1 MSEMQDFAAVERSN
15 KERADIVIRYDK
27 GREPGAQIDPWEDAS
42 YIVYKVTDKNG
53 FLQEHELPPSPD
65 EEERKLR
72 EQEVERTK
80 KWVKMMKDWK
90 RYYPSEKLSR
100 RVYKGIPDRLRGVVW
115 ALLLDL
121 NKVKAEQPN
130 VYERMRIR
138 ARKLSPDIRQI
149 DLDVNRTF
157 RNHIMFRDRY
167 GTKQQALF
175 HILAAYSMYNTE
187 VGYCQGMSQIAAL
200 LLMYLNE
207 EDAFWALH
215 ALLTDTK
222 HAMHGFFI
230 PGFPKLIRYQD
241 HHERI
246 LKKFLPKVKKNFDK
260 LEIHT
265 SLYSMK
271 WFFQCF
277 LDRVPFTLT
286 LRLWDIYMLEGDK
299 ILVAMSFNL
308 MKMHRRMM
316 LKKDM
321 ETVVRYLQEQLVDNF
336 GYKDDEVIES
346 LQEAMAEL
354 RRAKMIAPPIGKTAE
369 LPQVP
374 FGLSRTPSISQATGL
389 RSPMQHLSNG
399 RGKQVASSSSTSQ
412 TPTAS
417 PSTTLSVSNSTSRQT
432 SPEKRNKSE
441 DNYYSSVTSFESQF
455 SNQVAGALMADPMQ
469 GLRQPR
475 SPPRTDDEEDHTP
488 TQKDFLEYE
497 ARLRVLDGGGRSDKR
512 TLQASLSSPPADRP
526 QSLPP
531 SSPTMSDP
539 MERRS
544 SLYDNIDVY
553 YNDTYEVDMEESLER
568 LNTPTD
574 QEPFTLG
581 EHETLMYTPVA
592 GNSPARVARSNGASR
607 GDPAHVA
614 STSSTQGE
622 SRSPT
627 RMIASNSPV
636 RTTAGRTGSPYRET
650 HSPQPSPVKYSP
662 YGGPSYAPH
671 STHQPPPP
679 PPRTL
684 PVSELHHFDG
694 EGSPYRVRRTTPD
707 RETYGGSMFTTQ
719 GKVDGPAVRPKNL
732 HSPVNG
738 VPYFK
743 TQTTYI

>member
-1 MSEMQDFAAVERSN
+1 MSEMQDILAMERTN
-15 KERADIVIRYDK
+15 KERTDIVHRYDR
-27 GREPGAQIDPWEDAS
+27 GREDGASIDPWEDAS
-42 YIVYKVTDKNG
+42 YIIYKLTDKYG

-72 EQEVERTK
+72 DQEIERTK
-80 KWVKMMKDWK
+80 KWLKMIKDWK
-90 RYYPSEKLSR
+90 RYYPSEKASR
-100 RVYKGIPDRLRGVVW
+100 RIYKGIPDKLRGGIW

-121 NKVKAEQPN
+121 KKLKDEQPN

-138 ARKLSPDIRQI
+138 ARKMSPDIRQI

-167 GTKQQALF
+167 GIKQQALF
-175 HILAAYSMYNTE
+175 HILSAYSMYNTE

-200 LLMYLNE
+200 LLMYMNE

-215 ALLTDTK
+215 VLLTDTK

-230 PGFPKLIRYQD
+230 PGFPKLIRYQE

-246 LKKFLPKVKKNFDK
+246 LKKFLPKVKKNFEK

-277 LDRVPFTLT
+277 LDRVPFPLT

-299 ILVAMSFNL
+299 ILIAMSFNL
-308 MKMHRRMM
+308 MKMHRRML

-321 ETVVRYLQEQLVDNF
+321 ETIVRYLQESLVNDF
-336 GYKDDEVIES
+336 GYKDDEAIES
-346 LQEAMAEL
+346 LQESIADL
-354 RRAKMIAPPIGKTAE
+354 RRAKLLVPPTPKATE

-389 RSPMQHLSNG
+389 RSPMQQMSNG
-399 RGKQVASSSSTSQ
+399 RGKQVVSSSGTPPQ

-417 PSTTLSVSNSTSRQT
+417 PSTTLSVSNSTSLQT

-441 DNYYSSVTSFESQF
+441 DNYYSSMTSFESQF
-455 SNQVAGALMADPMQ
+455 STQVALSNAMPEPLQRRA
-469 GLRQPR
+469 PR
-475 SPPRTDDEEDHTP
+475 SPTQSDQFAQTDEDDDHTP

-497 ARLRVLDGGGRSDKR
+497 ARIKGKNGDFKADKR
-512 TLQASLSSPPADRP
+512 ILQSSLSSPPGERP

-539 MERRS
+539 MERRL

-574 QEPFTLG
+574 HQPFTMG
-581 EHETLMYTPVA
+581 EHETLLYTPVA
-592 GNSPARVARSNGASR
+592 GNSPARSAVSGARPGVSGA
-607 GDPAHVA
+607 
-614 STSSTQGE
+614 
-622 SRSPT
+622 
-627 RMIASNSPV
+627 
-636 RTTAGRTGSPYRET
+636 PYRET
-650 HSPQPSPVKYSP
+650 RQPAQSSPAQYTP
-662 YGGPSYAPH
+662 YAGPSYAPVPAA
-671 STHQPPPP
+671 QAPPP
-679 PPRTL
+679 PPRSL
-684 PVSELHHFDG
+684 PVNEVHQFSGDS
-694 EGSPYRVRRTTPD
+694 SPYRVRRISPERD
-707 RETYGGSMFTTQ
+707 AYGGVMYATQ
-719 GKVDGPAVRPKNL
+719 ATVEGQAVRPKTL

>member
-1 MSEMQDFAAVERSN
+1 MSEMQDLAAVERSN
-15 KERADIVIRYDK
+15 RERADIVARYDK
-27 GREPGAQIDPWEDAS
+27 GREPGAKIDPWEDAS
-42 YIVYKVTDKNG
+42 FIIYKVTDKNG

-80 KWVKMMKDWK
+80 KWLKMMKDWK
-90 RYYPSEKLSR
+90 RYYPSEKLTR
-100 RVYKGIPDRLRGVVW
+100 RVYKGIPDKLRGSVW

-121 NKVKAEQPN
+121 KKVKDEQPS

-167 GTKQQALF
+167 GIKQQALF

-277 LDRVPFTLT
+277 LDRVPFSLT

-321 ETVVRYLQEQLVDNF
+321 ETIVRYLQERLVDDF
-336 GYKDDEVIES
+336 GFKDDEVIES
-346 LQEAMAEL
+346 LQESIADL
-354 RRAKMIAPPIGKTAE
+354 RRAKMIMPPAPKTSE

-374 FGLSRTPSISQATGL
+374 FGLARTPSISQATGL
-389 RSPMQHLSNG
+389 RSPMPQMSNG
-399 RGKQVASSSSTSQ
+399 RGKQVTSSSGTPPQ

-432 SPEKRNKSE
+432 SPEKRTARSE

-455 SNQVAGALMADPMQ
+455 SSQVAGALTMADPMHEA
-469 GLRQPR
+469 R
-475 SPPRTDDEEDHTP
+475 SPPPCSDRFAQTDEEEGHTP
-488 TQKDFLEYE
+488 TQKDFLEHE
-497 ARLRVLDGGGRSDKR
+497 ARLRAREGNGRVDKR
-512 TLQASLSSPPADRP
+512 SLQPSLSSPPGERP

-531 SSPTMSDP
+531 SSPAMSDP
-539 MERRS
+539 MERRL

-581 EHETLMYTPVA
+581 EHETLLYTPVA
-592 GNSPARVARSNGASR
+592 GNSPARGAVTALARVGATSVQ
-607 GDPAHVA
+607 GAGSSPTHMA
-614 STSSTQGE
+614 SS
-622 SRSPT
+622 SPT
-627 RMIASNSPV
+627 RS
-636 RTTAGRTGSPYRET
+636 TGRAGSPYRDT
-650 HSPQPSPVKYSP
+650 NVPKLSPIKYTP
-662 YGGPSYAPH
+662 YAGPSYAPP
-671 STHQPPPP
+671 STSIHPPPP

-684 PVSELHHFDG
+684 PMSELQHFDG
-694 EGSPYRVRRTTPD
+694 EGSPYRVRRATPD
-707 RETYGGSMFTTQ
+707 REAFGGSVFTTQ
-719 GKVDGPAVRPKNL
+719 STVDGPAVRPKNL